1 MAGVTYLVDF
11 ENVGNGYA
19 DSLDGVCGEDTVI
32 LFYSENSPK
41 AVLEKLESVERRGA
55 RIRFRKCWSGAPSAL
70 DFQLSSELGFLMASS
85 PDEKFAVVSDDA
97 GYQALAEYWGPLG
110 REVGLVRPCRR
121 QDPAPAGARAVPE
134 PPPKAMP
141 EREARRAVDAW
152 LDEPMNQMGLEKHAR
167 NHILGCARGALT
179 HESDPDRRMARFESD
194 TKRIKGERFWL
205 RIRDGI
211 VPALKGL
218 FAS

>member
-19 DSLDGVCGEDTVI
+19 DSLSDVCGDDTVI

-55 RIRFRKCWSGAPSAL
+55 RIRFRKCWAGAPSAL
-70 DFQLSSELGFLMASS
+70 DFQLSSELGFLMATD

-121 QDPAPAGARAVPE
+121 QEDAAAQPVPG
-134 PPPKAMP
+134 PPVQGMP
-141 EREARRAVDAW
+141 EKEARRAVDAW
-152 LDEPMNQMGLEKHAR
+152 LDAPMTQMGLEKHAR

-179 HESDPDRRMARFESD
+179 HESDPGRRMARFESD
-194 TKRIKGERFWL
+194 TKRIKGEKFWL

-211 VPALKGL
+211 LPALTGL